1 MGKSQAQLVG
11 IREKSLCLTALKSK
25 DTIGKKEKKC
35 KNLIS
40 FFKTPDFLIVNWQ
53 RSGGAPWKGPEKF
66 DQMCFLL

>member
-40 FFKTPDFLIVNWQ
+40 FFQNP
-53 RSGGAPWKGPEKF
+53 
-66 DQMCFLL
+66 